1 MVSSFMTQLEKKYG
15 DQLDEKAHQYIHF
28 AVDGAKRM
36 RQIILDL
43 LNFSRVGRTEEEK
56 VEIDLN
62 NLIDDFCLLRK
73 RLIEEKSAVITKTGL
88 PIIFSYKAPLTQVF
102 HNLLDN
108 ALKYSVAGVPPK
120 IHIKAK
126 EKAGNWEFTIEDNG
140 IGIDKDY
147 YDKIFVIFQRLHG
160 KHEY

>member
-1 MVSSFMTQLEKKYG
+1 
-15 DQLDEKAHQYIHF
+15 
-28 AVDGAKRM
+28 
-36 RQIILDL
+36 
-43 LNFSRVGRTEEEK
+43 EEEK

-88 PIIFSYKAPLTQVF
+88 PIIFRYKAPLTQVF

-160 KHEY
+160 KHEYEGTGMGLAIVKKIIENMGGNIWVESNLGKGTKFRFTLPSINN